1 MICATAGDGPVGV
14 DLHACLLKRQ
24 AAPAKSVLER
34 DRNWTYAEFV
44 SHAQQAAE
52 YFRDNRIERVLIH
65 LPQGFNAYVLIW
77 AAYLAGT
84 AFCTVGDNT
93 PPIRRQRYL
102 EAFQPDLVISEEQFG
117 ASTTPS
123 ALFDRTAC
131 CTSGPMDMASYLDP
145 DATAYVL
152 FTSGSTGRP
161 KGVMISRRSLEF
173 VVAFALREYA
183 VDENDVW
190 AQYSS
195 IGFDLSVLD
204 VFTAIAAGAAVVP
217 IVSQGDRLMPARLIA
232 LHSITIWHS
241 VPSAFELLDH
251 SRRLTAETLAPLRL
265 IIFCGEPLY
274 PTLIAKIFTAK
285 SDLLVYNTYGPTEAT
300 IFCTCQ
306 RLTAQDFST
315 LSRDTVAIGRPIPG
329 VGISLDD
336 SGDGV
341 GELVISGT
349 GVGKGYLGSTEQY
362 GYILE
367 DGATQPKAYR
377 TGDFCR
383 FAEDALYFVCRRDR
397 QVKISGNRV
406 DLSEVDLA
414 LREAGCEAA
423 VSVFDG
429 QRITSFVL
437 CSAMSASELRQALS
451 RQLPAYYLPA
461 MIHICD
467 SLPYS
472 QSGKIDIARLLEW
485 AKSDG

>member
-1 MICATAGDGPVGV
+1 MGV

-285 SDLLVYNTYGPTEAT
+285 SDL
-300 IFCTCQ
+300 
-306 RLTAQDFST
+306 
-315 LSRDTVAIGRPIPG
+315 
-329 VGISLDD
+329 
-336 SGDGV
+336 
-341 GELVISGT
+341 
-349 GVGKGYLGSTEQY
+349 
-362 GYILE
+362 
-367 DGATQPKAYR
+367 
-377 TGDFCR
+377 
-383 FAEDALYFVCRRDR
+383 
-397 QVKISGNRV
+397 
-406 DLSEVDLA
+406 
-414 LREAGCEAA
+414 
-423 VSVFDG
+423 
-429 QRITSFVL
+429 
-437 CSAMSASELRQALS
+437 
-451 RQLPAYYLPA
+451 
-461 MIHICD
+461 
-467 SLPYS
+467 
-472 QSGKIDIARLLEW
+472 
-485 AKSDG
+485 